1 MRASLPREIAALLLL
16 VATGLVLLALA
27 TYHPS
32 DPSWSVA
39 ATGQIENAAGP
50 VGAYLADLLLR
61 FFGLGAYFLVAGAA
75 LEGLAHLHGG
85 WGPWRGLARW
95 LGLGL
100 AFLAVLGLLAL
111 VPLPEPPWL
120 DATGSGGIAGHLI
133 ARALVP
139 YLHPAG
145 TGLALTGALLA
156 GLIVA
161 TGRSWLALLELLGRA
176 VVLGLRWFG
185 GHLRVLGSR
194 LASGFSLP
202 PLPRLP
208 RLRPLSRGKAGSRTK
223 TPPLPEQ
230 NGIAEFRPD
239 PETEA
244 PEAPV
249 EASPRPPGNSGRSRT
264 KAEKSKAKKP
274 GRAESPADSSLPP
287 LELLD
292 RGERK
297 AGSRAEEG
305 LEKQAR
311 LVESR
316 LADFGVTAQVVEHH
330 SGPVVTRF
338 ELEPA
343 PGTKV
348 SKVSNLA
355 KDLARSLSVHSVRV
369 VENVPGKPVIG
380 LEVPRARRE
389 AVRLRELLGSPA
401 FQEADSPVTLAL
413 GADISGE
420 PVVTDLTSLPH
431 FLIAGTTG
439 AGKSVGINAMLLSL
453 LYKAPPD
460 QVRLIL
466 VDPKMLELS
475 VYDGIPHLLAPVVT
489 DMGDAANAFKWCLAE
504 MDRRFQLMAH
514 LGVRSLAG
522 YNRQVRAAREAGQ
535 PLVGPSP
542 DGIHDGPELE
552 AEPWLVVV
560 VDELADLMMVAGKQ
574 VEESI
579 TRLAQKARAAGIHLI
594 LATQRPSVDVLTGL
608 IKANIPARIAFQVN
622 QRVDSRTILDQ
633 GGAEQLLGRGDM
645 LFYPASYSTP
655 RRVHGALVE
664 DHEVERVVSHL
675 KAVGAPEYNQ
685 EVLAERD
692 EAGTV
697 PEEEG
702 EGSAESDPLYDQA
715 VRIVTE
721 SRRASISN
729 VQRRLRVGYN
739 RAARLIDAMEAA
751 GVVGPQQANGSR
763 EVLAS
768 PPAEG

>member
-16 VATGLVLLALA
+16 VVTGLVLLALA
-27 TYHPS
+27 TYHPG

-39 ATGQIENAAGP
+39 ATGEIENAAGP

-61 FFGLGAYFLVAGAA
+61 FFGLGAYFLVAGVA
-75 LEGLAHLHGG
+75 LQGLAHLHGG

-100 AFLAVLGLLAL
+100 AFPAVLGLLAL
-111 VPLPEPPWL
+111 VPLPEPRWL
-120 DATGSGGIAGHLI
+120 DATGVGGIAGHLI

-145 TGLALTGALLA
+145 AGLALTGALLA

-161 TGRSWLALLELLGRA
+161 TGRSWLALLEDLGRA
-176 VVLGLRWFG
+176 VAAGLRG
-185 GHLRVLGSR
+185 SGRHLRGVGSR
-194 LASGFSLP
+194 LVSGLSPP

-208 RLRPLSRGKAGSRTK
+208 RLRPPFRGKAGSGTK
-223 TPPLPEQ
+223 TPLPEDD
-230 NGIAEFRPD
+230 GIAGIEPD
-239 PETEA
+239 PGAEPEEA
-244 PEAPV
+244 PI
-249 EASPRPPGNSGRSRT
+249 EASPRPPSGSGGNRAKT
-264 KAEKSKAKKP
+264 KKPKAKKP
-274 GRAESPADSSLPP
+274 PRGESSADSPLPP

-292 RGERK
+292 PGERK

-316 LADFGVTAQVVEHH
+316 LADFGVTAQVVESH

-389 AVRLRELLGSPA
+389 AVRLRDLLGSPA
-401 FQEADSPVTLAL
+401 FRDADSPVTLAL
-413 GADISGE
+413 GADISGQ

-431 FLIAGTTG
+431 LLIAGTTG

-453 LYKAPPD
+453 LYKATPD

-504 MDRRFQLMAH
+504 MDRRFQLMAY

-522 YNRQVRAAREAGQ
+522 YNRQVRAAREADQ
-535 PLVGPSP
+535 PLTGPSP

-552 AEPWLVVV
+552 PEPWLVVV

-675 KAVGAPEYNQ
+675 KALAAPEYNQ

-692 EAGTV
+692 EGGAG
-697 PEEEG
+697 PEDEG
-702 EGSAESDPLYDQA
+702 AGSAESDPLYDQA

-763 EVLAS
+763 EVLAG